1 MIKIGDTLVSL
12 DVVERCFV
20 CDLDTCLGACCIEG
34 DAGAPLAPGE
44 QEKLEAALPA
54 VDEYLLPRAR
64 EVIRS
69 EGVAYIDEDGD
80 LVTSLVDG
88 RDCVFTCYAPGGK
101 CLCALEKAW
110 REGKLEENV
119 KPISCSLYPVRV
131 KEYDG
136 FSAVNLH
143 RWKICRC
150 AERLGLSKGVRAY
163 EFLKEPLTRRF
174 GKEWY
179 DELALTAGEYL
190 RQQKEERRRGD

>member
-190 RQQKEERRRGD
+190 RQQKEERRREN